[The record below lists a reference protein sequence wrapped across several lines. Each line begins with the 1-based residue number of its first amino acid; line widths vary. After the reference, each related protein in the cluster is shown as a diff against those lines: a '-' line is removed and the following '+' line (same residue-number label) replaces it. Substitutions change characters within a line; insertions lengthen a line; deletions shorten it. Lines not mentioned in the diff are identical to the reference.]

1 MVHSFGKEEHLSLW
15 TQVMLYHSAT
25 VPGSTFWPLEISN
38 MGVALISINLCW
50 FGSAG
55 PVTPSA
61 WLHLGHSSL
70 EKVSPLDCIAVKL
83 EICLAAVPAE
93 KYFQGKYLKH

>member
-1 MVHSFGKEEHLSLW
+1 
-15 TQVMLYHSAT
+15 
-25 VPGSTFWPLEISN
+25 

-50 FGSAG
+50 FESVG
-55 PVTPSA
+55 PVTSSTL
-61 WLHLGHSSL
+61 LHLRRSSL
-70 EKVSPLDCIAVKL
+70 EKVRPLDCIAVKL